1 MCGICGIVAGAS
13 LEETHLQAMNQ
24 TLVHRGPDGYG
35 IDAEAGLAMRRLAI
49 IDVGGSEQPLYNED
63 KSATLVFNGEI
74 YNYQTLRHTLQQQGH
89 TFRTE
94 GDGETIVHLYEQVGL
109 DAPQHLRGQF
119 AFAVWDANQ
128 RQLMLARDRFGQKP
142 LYYYHGRYQGEP
154 VFVFGSEIKALLAHP
169 AVPKA
174 SAFSEGDTLALYL
187 AYGYVPAPLTAFKG
201 IYALPPAHRLILSA
215 DNTLT
220 IEPYWHAPRFAP
232 ADANAD
238 ENDYLEA
245 LRTHIDEATRLR
257 MIADVPLGAFLS
269 GGLDSSLIVALM
281 QRASNQTVRTFSIGF
296 EGDASF
302 DETSYAQQVAQHLG
316 TEHTA
321 FTVTPD
327 ALALLPDLVRHHDQ
341 PFADS
346 SAIPTFLVSQMTRQH
361 VTVALTG
368 DGGDELFAGYERFYA
383 AQLVQKL
390 GIVPRPLW
398 AGLAGILG
406 ALPEGTGYYNVVK
419 RARRFA
425 DGARQP
431 LAHAYFD
438 WVRLFNAEW
447 VHDLAHSNDHAQAHF
462 TRYLGD
468 EHNLQGILYANMTSY
483 LPDDL
488 LIKADRC
495 SMQASLE
502 ARAPFLDHVLAEY
515 AATIPLNLK
524 LKGRTTKYILKQASR
539 GILPDSIIDR
549 PKHGFGVPL
558 GAWLRRDASQVRS
571 MLLDDRRIIGAQIDR
586 NAVQRLLEEHT
597 QGKRDHGQRLWALL
611 TLVQWHEITPIP

>member
-1 MCGICGIVAGAS
+1 M
-13 LEETHLQAMNQ
+13 
-24 TLVHRGPDGYG
+24 
-35 IDAEAGLAMRRLAI
+35 
-49 IDVGGSEQPLYNED
+49 
-63 KSATLVFNGEI
+63 
-74 YNYQTLRHTLQQQGH
+74 
-89 TFRTE
+89 
-94 GDGETIVHLYEQVGL
+94 
-109 DAPQHLRGQF
+109 
-119 AFAVWDANQ
+119 
-128 RQLMLARDRFGQKP
+128 
-142 LYYYHGRYQGEP
+142 
-154 VFVFGSEIKALLAHP
+154 
-169 AVPKA
+169 
-174 SAFSEGDTLALYL
+174 
-187 AYGYVPAPLTAFKG
+187 
-201 IYALPPAHRLILSA
+201 
-215 DNTLT
+215 
-220 IEPYWHAPRFAP
+220 
-232 ADANAD
+232 
-238 ENDYLEA
+238 
-245 LRTHIDEATRLR
+245 
-257 MIADVPLGAFLS
+257 
-269 GGLDSSLIVALM
+269 
-281 QRASNQTVRTFSIGF
+281 
-296 EGDASF
+296 
-302 DETSYAQQVAQHLG
+302 
-316 TEHTA
+316 
-321 FTVTPD
+321 
-327 ALALLPDLVRHHDQ
+327 
-341 PFADS
+341 
-346 SAIPTFLVSQMTRQH
+346 
-361 VTVALTG
+361 
-368 DGGDELFAGYERFYA
+368 GGDELFAGYERFYA